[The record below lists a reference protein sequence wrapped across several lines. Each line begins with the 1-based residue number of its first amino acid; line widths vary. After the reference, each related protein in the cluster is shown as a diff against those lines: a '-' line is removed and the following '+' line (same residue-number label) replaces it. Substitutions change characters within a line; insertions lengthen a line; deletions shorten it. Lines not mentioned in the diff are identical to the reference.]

1 MLSSSFFLEVL
12 EDRDTTFLFF
22 FLAMLRGMWVL
33 SFWTRIEPL
42 PPPVES

>member
-12 EDRDTTFLFF
+12 EDRDTTFFF